1 MMARNSISAS
11 RDGKGAVLNKLAQ
24 TPTQVMDP
32 IPAEIT

>member
-11 RDGKGAVLNKLAQ
+11 RDGKGAVLKKLAR
-24 TPTQVMDP
+24 TPTQGKDT